1 MKSLQA
7 AEKKINSEIVR
18 LLKAVNV
25 ASVTDSKKSA
35 LNKPIYK
42 PPLLDL
48 LGNLVELLDTSLIL
62 CKAAA
67 TSVD

>member
-1 MKSLQA
+1 MDLSVKSLQA

-18 LLKAVNV
+18 LLKAF
-25 ASVTDSKKSA
+25 TDSKKSA
-35 LNKPIYK
+35 LNKLNK